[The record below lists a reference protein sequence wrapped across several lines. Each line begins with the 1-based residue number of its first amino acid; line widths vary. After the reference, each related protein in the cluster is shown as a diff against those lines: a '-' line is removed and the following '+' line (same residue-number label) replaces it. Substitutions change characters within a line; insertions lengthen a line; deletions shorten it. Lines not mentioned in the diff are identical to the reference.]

1 MMTTQDQ
8 AEREALAAAIE
19 ADQREQAK
27 AIAAAQRAAATEAG
41 RLAAEQVV
49 QTREQAEWDAR
60 EAAWKAKVGSI
71 AFGNRIRRETAE
83 ARAAFDKAVLEDF
96 AHAPQAYFAWTDAL
110 YRSHFLGVEPLTDI
124 PHFAEAVDRLL
135 YAAAPKRSDAVEA
148 AVRAER
154 YGGD

>member
-1 MMTTQDQ
+1 MTTREQ
-8 AEREALAAAIE
+8 AERDALAAAIE
-19 ADQREQAK
+19 ADQLEQSL
-27 AIAAAQRAAATEAG
+27 AIAAAQRAAATEAA
-41 RLAAEQVV
+41 RLAAEAPVRK
-49 QTREQAEWDAR
+49 REQAEWDAR
-60 EAAWKAKVGSI
+60 EAAWKAKVSSM
-71 AFGNRIRRETAE
+71 AFRNRIRRETEE

-96 AHAPQAYFAWTDAL
+96 AHAVEFYFGWTDAL

-135 YAAAPKRSDAVEA
+135 YAAAPKRSDAVAA